1 MDAKQKLD
9 KLLTYFGTNKNQLG
23 TATGKRQTFYDIAKG
38 QIKSFSPELV
48 SAIKNVYPEIN
59 ENWFLFDEGDMLKK
73 RASPFDE
80 PYTPEPKPDKKSE
93 DLKQLEKIKSQNG
106 KTTEIYTIFKEKRE
120 LEELKKISFK

>member
-38 QIKSFSPELV
+38 KIKSFSPELV

-59 ENWFLFDEGDMLKK
+59 ENWFLFDEGEMLKK
-73 RASPFDE
+73 RASPFEE
-80 PYTPEPKPDKKSE
+80 PYTPEPKPDKKADALE
-93 DLKQLEKIKSQNG
+93 QLEKKKSQNG

>member
-59 ENWFLFDEGDMLKK
+59 ENWFLFDEGEMLKK

-80 PYTPEPKPDKKSE
+80 PYTPEPKPDKKADALE
-93 DLKQLEKIKSQNG
+93 QLEKKKSQNG

>member
-59 ENWFLFDEGDMLKK
+59 ENWFLFDEGEMLKK
-73 RASPFDE
+73 RVSPFDE
-80 PYTPEPKPDKKSE
+80 PYMPEPKPDKKSE
-93 DLKQLEKIKSQNG
+93 S
-106 KTTEIYTIFKEKRE
+106 YP
-120 LEELKKISFK
+120 LKKWQDI